1 VRASPAGIAGRAGG
15 YRVQPRVPAAVDD
28 AHARDPADAQ
38 PARRPAGNSDRG
50 PGSRPPSRGA
60 LIGRSDEQLVEC
72 VLDGSND
79 AFEVLFERHVADALW
94 YAREVLG
101 SWGDAEEAVRHSFAA
116 AHAYLETRGRET
128 EFAPWLHTILGNHC
142 LSMLQARTPGPKQR
156 VDDANVVDLGEWR
169 LRRKLFGVALP
180 IAPSAALRDSVMAAC
195 GIGAGAGA
203 ATTAGVPLLGGALAN
218 LAVVAVLAG
227 GVGVTGHVAA
237 DRAAP
242 VDAGNGAPVER
253 VATVTGESRG
263 GSSDD
268 SGSPREAADRF
279 HRSPGARLREVE
291 ARRHE
296 LRKRSAP
303 PDRVQAEQSPGK
315 ALPAAPVGGPSGLA
329 PAPAPVAADVPVTPP
344 SLGSTLR
351 RVADVVKATLP
362 ATGGVT
368 EVRLPD
374 AVDLPQ
380 IVDDLGVT
388 PAESPVDVGALLT
401 QGTDTPPN

>member
-1 VRASPAGIAGRAGG
+1 MNRS
-15 YRVQPRVPAAVDD
+15 
-28 AHARDPADAQ
+28 
-38 PARRPAGNSDRG
+38 RRNSDRG
-50 PGSRPPSRGA
+50 PGPRPPSRRA
-60 LIGRSDEQLVEC
+60 LVGRSDEQLVEC

-116 AHAYLETRGRET
+116 AHAYLETRGCET

-227 GVGVTGHVAA
+227 GVGVGHVAS
-237 DRAAP
+237 DRTAP
-242 VDAGNGAPVER
+242 VDAVNGASVER
-253 VATVTGESRG
+253 VAAVTGESRG
-263 GSSDD
+263 GSDD

-279 HRSPGARLREVE
+279 QRSPVARLREVK

-315 ALPAAPVGGPSGLA
+315 ALPATPVGGPSGLA
-329 PAPAPVAADVPVTPP
+329 PAPDPAAVAVPVTPP
-344 SLGSTLR
+344 PLGSTLR
-351 RVADVVKATLP
+351 RVVDVVKATLP
-362 ATGGVT
+362 ATGAVT

-401 QGTDTPPN
+401 QGADAPPPN

>member
-1 VRASPAGIAGRAGG
+1 M
-15 YRVQPRVPAAVDD
+15 
-28 AHARDPADAQ
+28 
-38 PARRPAGNSDRG
+38 
-50 PGSRPPSRGA
+50 
-60 LIGRSDEQLVEC
+60 
-72 VLDGSND
+72 
-79 AFEVLFERHVADALW
+79 LFERHVADALW

-203 ATTAGVPLLGGALAN
+203 GAATTAGVPLLGGALAN

-237 DRAAP
+237 DRVAA
-242 VDAGNGAPVER
+242 VDAGSRAPVER
-253 VATVTGESRG
+253 VATVPGESRG
-263 GSSDD
+263 SSRDD
-268 SGSPREAADRF
+268 SGSPREAAGRF
-279 HRSPGARLREVE
+279 QRSPVARLREVK

-303 PDRVQAEQSPGK
+303 RDRVQAEQSPGK
-315 ALPAAPVGGPSGLA
+315 VLPATPVGASPGLA
-329 PAPAPVAADVPVTPP
+329 PAPDPAAVGAPVVAPP
-344 SLGSTLR
+344 PLGSTLR
-351 RVADVVKATLP
+351 RVVDVVKATLP

>member
-1 VRASPAGIAGRAGG
+1 VNRS
-15 YRVQPRVPAAVDD
+15 
-28 AHARDPADAQ
+28 
-38 PARRPAGNSDRG
+38 RRNSDRG
-50 PGSRPPSRGA
+50 PGSRPPSRRA
-60 LIGRSDEQLVEC
+60 LVGRSDEQLVAG
-72 VLDGSND
+72 VLGGSNE

-116 AHAYLETRGRET
+116 AHAYLETRGPDT
-128 EFAPWLHTILGNHC
+128 EFEPWLHTILGNHC

-227 GVGVTGHVAA
+227 GVGVTGHVVS
-237 DRAAP
+237 DRAAA

-253 VATVTGESRG
+253 VATVTGEPRG
-263 GSSDD
+263 GSND
-268 SGSPREAADRF
+268 SGSPREATGRA
-279 HRSPGARLREVE
+279 HRSPGTRLRDVE
-291 ARRHE
+291 ARRHK

-303 PDRVQAEQSPGK
+303 PERVQAEQSPGK
-315 ALPAAPVGGPSGLA
+315 VLPATPVGAPPGLA
-329 PAPAPVAADVPVTPP
+329 PAPAPVAVDVPVTASPP
-344 SLGSTLR
+344 LGSTLR
-351 RVADVVKATLP
+351 RVADGVKATLP
-362 ATGGVT
+362 APGGVT

-380 IVDDLGVT
+380 IADDLGVT

-401 QGTDTPPN
+401 QGIDAPPPN